1 MSLDPELKSKF
12 PSLFLLSFSTFFVCV
27 PAAFT
32 QVISFDLMLEL
43 NAFPSTL
50 YAWTFPAFVAG
61 ECASMALCACLIDRW
76 GRKQPYLLGSVIFV
90 VFTMLCA
97 LCTEM
102 APFVIFR
109 AVQGFGAGFVIVTC
123 IAQIYFDVPN
133 KKFRYTANGIMSL
146 GFGLGMLTG
155 IFAGRAAV
163 DTIGWQPVFWVLAV
177 LQALVTRPAMDILA
191 HGETSTMKAD
201 IPGAIVL
208 SVWAGFFVYFLQK
221 ISAEWSPYSTE
232 AMGGY
237 MLILTLFLLFL
248 FVEVKNPHSVFHRK
262 LHGGR
267 LMVGSL
273 IFIVL
278 LGAID
283 MGAVGCM
290 VKIALFT
297 YQMSVLEAA
306 PFFIIM
312 VVGAATTAI
321 AISEKIDETGHLPW
335 LLLSAVLSPIALLSM
350 LLVRPEDPSFMFALH
365 LFLLG
370 LAIGC
375 LVSMLNAT
383 IQNRT
388 NPDNNG
394 AYISFAIMYRTVAL
408 WLGYN
413 FYTTITN
420 VYMKDK
426 IGETIDYWNSVLPVS
441 LPSDTGLAN
450 LLVTPLR
457 EVIMMIP
464 GLDMDIA
471 TIFADGAAL
480 ALVAGAVIFAV
491 VAIPTALLI
500 VGKEKTL

>member
-50 YAWTFPAFVAG
+50 YTWTFPAFVAG

-90 VFTMLCA
+90 LFTAFCA
-97 LCTEM
+97 LSTEII
-102 APFVIFR
+102 PFILFR

-123 IAQIYFDVPN
+123 IAQIYFDVPD
-133 KKFRYTANGIMSL
+133 KKLRYVANGIMSL

-163 DTIGWQPVFWVLAV
+163 DTIGWQPVFWALAV
-177 LQALVTRPAMDILA
+177 VQALITRPAMDILA
-191 HGETSTMKAD
+191 NGETSTMKAD

-208 SVWAGFFVYFLQK
+208 SVWSGFFVYFLQK
-221 ISAEWSPYSTE
+221 ISAEWALDSVESL
-232 AMGGY
+232 GGI
-237 MLILTLFLLFL
+237 MLVITLLLLF
-248 FVEVKNPHSVFHRK
+248 FYVEVKNPHSVFHRK
-262 LHGGR
+262 LRGGR

-273 IFIVL
+273 IFILL

-297 YQMSVLEAA
+297 YQMSVLQAA
-306 PFFIIM
+306 PFFLLM
-312 VVGAATTAI
+312 VMGAAITAI
-321 AISEKIDETGHLPW
+321 AISKKIDETGHLPW
-335 LLLSAVLSPIALLSM
+335 LLLSAILSPIALLSM
-350 LLVRPEDPSFMFALH
+350 LLVKPEDPSFMFALH

-413 FYTTITN
+413 FYTYITN
-420 VYMKDK
+420 LYMKEK
-426 IGETIDYWNSVLPVS
+426 IGATVDYWNSVLPVT

-450 LLVTPLR
+450 MLVTPLR
-457 EVIMMIP
+457 EFILMIP
-464 GLDMDIA
+464 GLNMDIA

-480 ALVAGAVIFAV
+480 ALVAGAAIFAII
-491 VAIPTALLI
+491 AIPTALLL